1 MRALGVL
8 PQLAQRHELLIL
20 AGGDAYRVLTSQYP
34 VVNIPTLKY
43 HYNRRGKLSNYLN
56 LKRNL
61 PAVLDFRWQGPT
73 QDMVAG
79 LLAKFEPAVVMSD
92 SEPFT
97 LWAARRLHLPTIS
110 FDHFGLLVYCRP
122 EMSRWDRFLTWRDGV
137 AYRMLYGKPDRII
150 VSGFFSAPP
159 RRQGVQV
166 VGPVIRQEVRQ
177 TSPTRGDHLLVYLNK
192 GDQQLTPR
200 IQSALNSLG
209 CPVRVY
215 GTTRQGGESNLEFK
229 PLANLPFIED
239 LASCRAVFGTTG
251 NQLLG
256 EVIHFGKPML
266 GMPQACVEQRLNAVQ
281 LERMG
286 IGMQTTP
293 RGVTAELLREF
304 LSREEQFVRNA
315 QREARDGAAEA
326 LEAID
331 RFAAELAPPGGSA
344 VQPNSSLRRSAGV

>member
-1 MRALGVL
+1 MKLAYGIHGYGRGHAMRALGVL
-8 PQLAQRHELLIL
+8 PRLRERYELLIL
-20 AGGDAYRVLTSQYP
+20 AGGDAYRALTPKYP

-43 HYNRRGKLSNYLN
+43 HYNRRGKLSAYLN
-56 LKRNL
+56 LRRNL
-61 PAVLDFRWQGPT
+61 PAVLDFRWQGPM
-73 QDMVAG
+73 QDLIADMLTDFA
-79 LLAKFEPAVVMSD
+79 PAVVMSD

-97 LWAARRLHLPTIS
+97 LWAARRMHLPTIS

-122 EMSRWDRFLTWRDGV
+122 EMSRWDRLLTSRDGL

-159 RRQGVQV
+159 CRPGVQV

-177 TSPTRGDHLLVYLNK
+177 TTPTRGEHLLVYLNK
-192 GDQQLTPR
+192 GDQQFTPR
-200 IQSALNSLG
+200 IREALSSLD
-209 CPVRVY
+209 CPVLIY
-215 GTTRQGGESNLEFK
+215 GTTRQGSERNLVFK

-251 NQLLG
+251 NQLCG

-266 GMPQACVEQRLNAVQ
+266 GMPQACVEQRLNAAQ
-281 LERMG
+281 IERMG

-293 RGVTAELLREF
+293 RGVMAELLRQF
-304 LSREEQFVRNA
+304 LSREEQFARNV

-331 RFAAELAPPGGSA
+331 RFTAELAPRG
-344 VQPNSSLRRSAGV
+344 